1 MRVPSIPRIVILAV
15 TLLAAVAFALMLV
28 DTAPMSGTVPTTTS
42 IGWTP

>member
-1 MRVPSIPRIVILAV
+1 MRRPSIPRVVILVV